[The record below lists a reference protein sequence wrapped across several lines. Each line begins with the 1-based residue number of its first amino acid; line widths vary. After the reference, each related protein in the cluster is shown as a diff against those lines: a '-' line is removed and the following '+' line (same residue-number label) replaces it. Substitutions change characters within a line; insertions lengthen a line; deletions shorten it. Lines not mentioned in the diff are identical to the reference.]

1 MDKEFEASLKSVETE
16 NALDLYFYRP
26 IGFQIARVL
35 RNTGITP
42 NMITVLSIF
51 VGAGTG
57 VMFYFN
63 SLIFNLTGILLLVF
77 ANILDCVDG
86 QLARMTDV
94 KSEIGR
100 ILDGIAGD
108 IWFLSIYVC
117 LALRLTDM
125 YHTAWFF
132 LPALIS
138 GLSHLLQANITDYYK
153 TVHLFFVSSEKGK
166 EFQNLE
172 QVRHK
177 QKTVKSGISKLF
189 FVLYETYTGVQENM
203 TPALQQLLKD
213 IRVKY
218 GDDVPEN
225 IRVIFRHKSQ
235 KLMKWCIDFLTFN
248 GRTII
253 LFVVVLTGHI
263 WVYFIFEAV
272 ILNLVLFIA
281 IRRHEKMCSSISKNI

>member
-1 MDKEFEASLKSVETE
+1 MNKEFEASLKSVETE
-16 NALDLYFYRP
+16 NIIDLYFYRP
-26 IGFQIARVL
+26 IGFQIARIL

-42 NMITVLSIF
+42 NMITILSIF

-57 VMFYFN
+57 VMFYFD
-63 SLIFNLTGILLLVF
+63 SLIFSLTGILLLVF

-86 QLARMTDV
+86 QLARMTGV

-117 LALRLTDM
+117 LALRLMTM

-132 LPALIS
+132 LPALIA
-138 GLSHLLQANITDYYK
+138 GLSHMLQANITDYYK
-153 TVHLFFVSSEKGK
+153 TVHLFFVSSEKGE

-213 IRVKY
+213 LRVKY

-225 IRVIFRHKSQ
+225 IRVMFRYRSQ

-253 LFVVVLTGHI
+253 LFVVVLTDHV

-281 IRRHEKMCSSISKNI
+281 IRRHEKMCSSISENI